1 MFQWGRDPFRNIG
14 RKKDISQQF
23 VTFGFLYLDPTNE
36 NTEAID
42 SYGAKEN
49 GRFLLELLGLIFTIW
64 KYKSYLWIERIFS
77 IVWFEADTR
86 LLN

>member
-23 VTFGFLYLDPTNE
+23 VTFDFLYLDPTNE

-42 SYGAKEN
+42 SYGAKKEN
-49 GRFLLELLGLIFTIW
+49 GWFLLELLGLIFTIW
-64 KYKSYLWIERIFS
+64 KCKSYFWIEI
-77 IVWFEADTR
+77 I
-86 LLN
+86 